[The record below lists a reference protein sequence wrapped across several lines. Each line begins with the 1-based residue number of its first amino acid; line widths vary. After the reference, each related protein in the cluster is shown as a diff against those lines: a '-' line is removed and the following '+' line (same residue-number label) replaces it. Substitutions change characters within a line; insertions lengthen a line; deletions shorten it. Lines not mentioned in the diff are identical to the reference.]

1 MVGHGSRHDRIKNTS
16 PPPREKKKIKKK
28 RKKKKKCFF
37 ARMRKTGNSA
47 DPI

>member
-16 PPPREKKKIKKK
+16 PPPPRN
-28 RKKKKKCFF
+28 KKKKKAQKKKCFL